1 MLPERWCVKINKF
14 MAYPPEVGRLRAN
27 VSAAEPF
34 LLDGVV
40 NVSTVLEIS

>member
-14 MAYPPEVGRLRAN
+14 MAYPPEVGRLCAN